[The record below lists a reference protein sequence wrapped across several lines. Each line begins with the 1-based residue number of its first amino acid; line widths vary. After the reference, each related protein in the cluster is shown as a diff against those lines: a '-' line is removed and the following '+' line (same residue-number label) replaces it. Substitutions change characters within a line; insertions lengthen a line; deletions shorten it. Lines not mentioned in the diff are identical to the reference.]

1 MSSRGM
7 LPHAKDGGRG
17 DHGNATSPDS
27 STHNASSPQSCFHRV
42 VQRPSS
48 SHHSSPSPPGQ
59 FYPHQTIRPTH
70 FISSPTS
77 NSYPPQHTYTPLPH
91 YHITQSPSG
100 HMLPPQYTTGPLPH
114 TTSPQGY
121 PSPSG
126 PSSHHTTPS
135 PPSHHL
141 HTHSTSPLSCH
152 ATSSSHDHVHLPTGP
167 SSSRHFTSLPHDYV
181 RSPPTGPSS
190 SRHFTSSPHDHV
202 SSPPIG
208 PSSSRHASG
217 SPHDHLH
224 PPPTRRRRRDI
235 RRTPEPFIPEE
246 LPPENEEIPE
256 WLRLDPTHTLTP
268 NGGPL
273 IRLTFDDYG
282 LLDPSSV
289 ASRKATDAMKTGYLK
304 DAWKWDFVPQEQRI
318 VYFRRWK
325 VWFTWDERLSWR
337 VYYAWLRKAA
347 KRYTD
352 NVYKMVHRRHAP
364 AYLTDEV
371 FQNYKKMR
379 ESDDFKEKSAKM
391 SANRMTEKGGPGTGI
406 SLHNCG
412 SISATEHKRTL
423 TIRLERDPTYPE
435 VFRHLHTITHDGHTF
450 VDQRSERVDANITRR
465 MEELAQTQ
473 ETPIDENAIYLQ
485 VVKPVKGRV
494 YGLGSQGYITLGAS
508 SSHGGPTYGP
518 HENETLGRDFE
529 RVQEEMQRDITE
541 CRQENQEL
549 RERYARMEALVFER
563 FGITPSSTEPPPP
576 PPSTD
581 PSSRHLDDLH
591 EDAYV
596 VDTRHLTGDASRKE
610 RVFIHHL
617 PIIGTTAEEDIVPIH
632 IYRCFERI
640 GNFWMIMK
648 SS

>member
-17 DHGNATSPDS
+17 DHGNMTSPDS
-27 STHNASSPQSCFHRV
+27 STHDASSPQSCFHRV

-48 SHHSSPSPPGQ
+48 SHHSSPSPPGY
-59 FYPHQTIRPTH
+59 FYPHQTIRPMH
-70 FISSPTS
+70 FISSPTGS
-77 NSYPPQHTYTPLPH
+77 SYPPQYTSTPLPH
-91 YHITQSPSG
+91 YHTTQLPSG
-100 HMLPPQYTTGPLPH
+100 HILPPQYTTGPLPH
-114 TTSPQGY
+114 TTSSQGY
-121 PSPSG
+121 PSPTG

-135 PPSHHL
+135 PPSHRL
-141 HTHSTSPLSCH
+141 HTHSTRPLSRH
-152 ATSSSHDHVHLPTGP
+152 ATSSPHDHVYLPTGP
-167 SSSRHFTSLPHDYV
+167 SSSRHLTSLSHEYV
-181 RSPPTGPSS
+181 RSPPTRPSP

-202 SSPPIG
+202 RSPPIG
-208 PSSSRHASG
+208 PSSSQHAFG

-224 PPPTRRRRRDI
+224 PPLTRRRRRNN
-235 RRTPEPFIPEE
+235 RRTPEPLIPKE
-246 LPPENEEIPE
+246 LPPENEEILE
-256 WLRLDPTHTLTP
+256 WLRLNPTHTLTP

-273 IRLTFDDYG
+273 IHLTFDNYG

-289 ASRKATDAMKTGYLK
+289 ASQKATNAMKT
-304 DAWKWDFVPQEQRI
+304 
-318 VYFRRWK
+318 RWE

-337 VYYAWLRKAA
+337 VYYAWLRKVA
-347 KRYTD
+347 KRYND
-352 NVYKMVHRRHAP
+352 NVYKTVYRRHAL

-371 FQNYKKMR
+371 FQNYKKMQ

-391 SANRMTEKGGPGTGI
+391 SANRMAEKGDPGTSI
-406 SLHNCG
+406 SLYNCG

-423 TIRLERDPTYPE
+423 AIRLERDPTYPE
-435 VFRHLHTITHDGHTF
+435 DFRYLHTITHDGHTF
-450 VDQRSERVDANITRR
+450 VDQRLERVDANITRR

-473 ETPIDENAIYLQ
+473 ETHIDKNSIYLQ

-494 YGLGSQGYITLGAS
+494 YELGSQGYITLGAS
-508 SSHGGPTYGP
+508 SSHGMPTYGP

-529 RVQEEMQRDITE
+529 RVQEEILRDITA

-581 PSSRHLDDLH
+581 PSSHHLDDLH

-596 VDTRHLTGDASRKE
+596 VDTRHLMGDASLQRAGL
-610 RVFIHHL
+610 H
-617 PIIGTTAEEDIVPIH
+617 
-632 IYRCFERI
+632 
-640 GNFWMIMK
+640 
-648 SS
+648 SSSTDH